1 MTLALSGDDT
11 KAMHHP
17 IDNGKLINIG
27 YNNATQHSG
36 LCGVK
41 YLSQCVDITSNNM
54 LPDEKKEL
62 HPFNNTTTDRAGQ
75 SKRIE
80 LLQSMPIFGGIRSD
94 TLAFLLEY
102 SRQVDTP
109 KDSFFYHEKDPAQSL
124 FVLEQGKVML
134 LKTWHGDDYILKDI
148 SPGNCFGEVA
158 LMDLQPRN
166 TSSLAIEDSSAIE
179 ISDEALYKLYKRE
192 IAQFTMIRMNM
203 AREVCRRLRE
213 ADSRAFAADIQAR
226 RLKRTH

>member
-1 MTLALSGDDT
+1 
-11 KAMHHP
+11 
-17 IDNGKLINIG
+17 
-27 YNNATQHSG
+27 
-36 LCGVK
+36 
-41 YLSQCVDITSNNM
+41 M
-54 LPDEKKEL
+54 LPNKKKEL
-62 HPFNNTTTDRAGQ
+62 HPFTNTTTDRAGQ
-75 SKRIE
+75 NKRIE

-94 TLAFLLEY
+94 TLAFLLENG
-102 SRQVDTP
+102 RQVDIP
-109 KDSFFYHEKDPAQSL
+109 KDRFFYREKDPAQSL

-134 LKTWHGDDYILKDI
+134 LKAWHGEDYILKEI

-166 TSSLAIEDSSAIE
+166 TSSLATENSSAIE
-179 ISDEALYKLYKRE
+179 ISDEALHKLYKRE

-213 ADSRAFAADIQAR
+213 ADSRAFTADIQAR

>member
-1 MTLALSGDDT
+1 
-11 KAMHHP
+11 
-17 IDNGKLINIG
+17 
-27 YNNATQHSG
+27 
-36 LCGVK
+36 
-41 YLSQCVDITSNNM
+41 M

-62 HPFNNTTTDRAGQ
+62 SRFNKTVTDRANQ
-75 SKRIE
+75 SKRIN
-80 LLQSMPIFGGIRSD
+80 LLQSMPVFGGIRSD
-94 TLAFLLEY
+94 TLSFLLEH
-102 SRQVDTP
+102 SRQVDTR
-109 KDSFFYHEKDPAQSL
+109 KGGYFYREKDPAQSL
-124 FVLEQGKVML
+124 FVLEQGKVLL
-134 LKTWHGDDYILKDI
+134 LKAWHGEDYILKEI

-192 IAQFTMIRMNM
+192 IAQFTRIRMNM

-226 RLKRTH
+226 RLKRPH